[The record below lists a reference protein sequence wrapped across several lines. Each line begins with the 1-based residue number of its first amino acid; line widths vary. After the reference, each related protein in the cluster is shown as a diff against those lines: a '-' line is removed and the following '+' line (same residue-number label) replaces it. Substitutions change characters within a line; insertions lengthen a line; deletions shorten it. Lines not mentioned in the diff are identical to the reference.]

1 LRNFISTYTRNPPYF
16 RPVISLQNPHITA
29 SISEFGAELQLL
41 NHAVHGNIIWR
52 KDDHHWNRFA
62 PILFP
67 IVGRLLQDQY
77 RYGNETYALKQHGF
91 ARDEMFEV
99 IEQTETIAVLK
110 LSDNERTRLQF
121 PFAFELFVTYE
132 LLEHAINIHYEVR
145 NTGNSPLHYSI
156 GGHPGFHLDGDLSD
170 YYLDFGGE
178 YVLPQH
184 LIEGNY
190 YSGKTQDIKLS
201 RNFKLEDSL
210 FQSDAIVL
218 KNPTFQSL
226 GFGKQGIG
234 TIFTFH
240 CKDCTALGLWTKPG
254 APFFCIEPWWG
265 WADAI
270 STTGNLEEK
279 DGIQV
284 LASGAEN
291 TFGYTIAFQG

>member
-1 LRNFISTYTRNPPYF
+1 
-16 RPVISLQNPHITA
+16 VISLQNPNITA
-29 SISEFGAELQLL
+29 SISLHGAELQSL
-41 NHAVHGNIIWR
+41 NHAAHGNIIWR
-52 KDDHHWNRFA
+52 KDDRHWNRFA
-62 PILFP
+62 PMLFP

-77 RYGNETYALKQHGF
+77 RYGNETYAMKQHGF

-99 IEQTETIAVLK
+99 VEQTATKAVLK
-110 LSDNERTRLQF
+110 LTDNERTRLQY
-121 PFAFELFVTYE
+121 PFAFELLVSYE
-132 LLEHAINIHYEVR
+132 LLEHSLHTQYQVR
-145 NTGNSPLHYSI
+145 NTGDSNMYCSI
-156 GGHPGFHLDGDLSD
+156 GGHPGFHLDGTLSD

-218 KNPTFQSL
+218 KSPPFQSL
-226 GFGKQGIG
+226 GFCKQGIG
-234 TIFTFH
+234 NIFTFH
-240 CKDCTALGLWTKPG
+240 CIDWTALGLWTKPG

-270 STTGNLEEK
+270 HATGKLEAKE
-279 DGIQV
+279 GIQMV
-284 LASGAEN
+284 LPDEN
-291 TFGYTIAFQG
+291 CNFNYRIEFNHN

>member
-1 LRNFISTYTRNPPYF
+1 
-16 RPVISLQNPHITA
+16 VISLQNPHITA
-29 SISEFGAELQLL
+29 SISEQGAELQSL
-41 NHAVHGNIIWR
+41 NHAEHGNIIWR
-52 KDDHHWNRFA
+52 KNDRHWNRFA

-77 RYGNETYALKQHGF
+77 RYGNETYAMKQHGF

-99 IEQTETIAVLK
+99 IEQTATKVVLK
-110 LSDNERTRLQF
+110 LADNERTRLQF

-132 LLEHAINIHYEVR
+132 LLDHAINIHYGVR
-145 NTGNSPLHYSI
+145 NTGNSPLHFSI
-156 GGHPGFHLDGDLSD
+156 GGHPGFHLDGNLSD

-190 YSGKTQDIKLS
+190 YSGESRDIKLS

-210 FQSDAIVL
+210 FQADAIVL
-218 KNPTFQSL
+218 KNPPFQSL

-234 TIFTFH
+234 NIFTFH
-240 CKDCTALGLWTKPG
+240 CKDWTALGLWTKPG

-270 STTGNLEEK
+270 HANGKLEEK
-279 DGIQV
+279 EGIQA
-284 LASGAEN
+284 LAPEGQS
-291 TFGYTIAFQG
+291 TFEYTIAFQHE

>member
-1 LRNFISTYTRNPPYF
+1 
-16 RPVISLQNPHITA
+16 VISLQNPHITA
-29 SISEFGAELQLL
+29 SISEQGAELQSLE
-41 NHAVHGNIIWR
+41 HAAYGNIIWR
-52 KDDHHWNRFA
+52 KDDRHWNRFA

-77 RYGNETYALKQHGF
+77 RYRNETYAMKQHGF
-91 ARDEMFEV
+91 ARDEIFEV
-99 IEQTETIAVLK
+99 VEQTETKVVLK
-110 LSDNERTRLQF
+110 LTDNERTRLQY
-121 PFAFELFVTYE
+121 PFAFELLVTYE
-132 LLEHAINIHYEVR
+132 LLEHSLRTQYRVR
-145 NTGNSPLHYSI
+145 NTGDSNMHFSI

-190 YSGKTQDIKLS
+190 YSGKIQDIKLS
-201 RNFKLEDSL
+201 SCFKLEDSL

-218 KNPTFQSL
+218 KNPPFQSL

-234 TIFTFH
+234 IIFTFH
-240 CKDCTALGLWTKPG
+240 CKYWTALGLWTKPG

-270 STTGNLEEK
+270 HATGNLEEK
-279 DGIQV
+279 EGVQA
-284 LASGAEN
+284 LASGAGK
-291 TFGYTIAFQG
+291 TFEYTIAF